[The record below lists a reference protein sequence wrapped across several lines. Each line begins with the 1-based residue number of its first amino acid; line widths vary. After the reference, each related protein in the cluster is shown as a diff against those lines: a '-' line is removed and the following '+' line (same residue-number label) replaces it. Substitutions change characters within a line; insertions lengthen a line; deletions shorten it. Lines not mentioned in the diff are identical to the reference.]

1 MFNKYPLYI
10 NNMPISKKIKKIFTD
25 INSNNFVSLAQK
37 ILTEEELKCLAKLI
51 NKSIQ
56 QQQLI
61 FNLINIIP
69 NLNRNYDWNVGS
81 VLQHLDI
88 NLITDALKKID
99 PTKLYESIGLAWVL
113 GEFNNKNR
121 LIIDFLYSIVRN
133 SKNSD
138 AWWRAAFAL
147 EKLGKEKAIN
157 LLKMSLKHQKL
168 LELNFYLNNLNDKK
182 SIICILILCNVDNI
196 EKRIYPKIKKIFLS
210 SRNCEIIINCCWLI
224 GRFKLI
230 DKEIYQK
237 LLSLIKHNNYELKY
251 YTFFALQS
259 NATEKLRPVM
269 EESLKDKDPLI
280 RKMAVRSLRN
290 IANEKSLNILE
301 LALYKETNT
310 SVVSE
315 ISKSIYNLK
324 NPFDRNKSL
333 IKIKSNKNENGMI
346 IDESD
351 KWYGDPAIYN
361 VFSKS
366 EDPENICFG
375 LITKKIET
383 QKIKNPIDLATGTG
397 RMLWLIVKNMNFEG
411 KLFGIDTNE
420 NMCSFTK
427 KSIKRERIYTND
439 IEIIQSKIDELPK
452 KLKTKS
458 NFIISSF
465 GYPSKIRD
473 KKLCLKE
480 LKAVYSLLSEDGV
493 FFTIGWDETFND
505 ELNLMWYKYIPDNI
519 KARDFEEW
527 RSKRSKIISSPR
539 NCNLSWFKKGIQ
551 VPLQFS
557 SLKESAE
564 VMGYLFG
571 KDAAEYVVENE
582 KTEWMMHMGIT
593 FNTKKELK
601 EIIKTYER
609 S

>member
-1 MFNKYPLYI
+1 
-10 NNMPISKKIKKIFTD
+10 MPISKKIKRIFTA
-25 INSNNFVSLAQK
+25 IHSNNFLPLAQK
-37 ILTEEELKCLAKLI
+37 ILTEEELKYLAKLI
-51 NKSIQ
+51 NKSRQ

-61 FNLINIIP
+61 FNLIKIIP
-69 NLNRNYDWNVGS
+69 NLNRNYDWNIGS
-81 VLQHLDI
+81 ILQHLDVNFI
-88 NLITDALKKID
+88 IDTLKKVNL
-99 PTKLYESIGLAWVL
+99 TKLDQSIGLAWVL

-121 LIIDFLYSIVRN
+121 IIIDFLYSIVLN

-147 EKLGKEKAIN
+147 EKLGEGKAIN
-157 LLKMSLKHQKL
+157 LLKISLKHQKL
-168 LELNFYLNNLNDKK
+168 YELNFYLNNLNDKK

-196 EKRIYPKIKKIFLS
+196 EKIIYPKIKKIFLLS
-210 SRNCEIIINCCWLI
+210 KNCEIIINCCWLI

-230 DKEIYQK
+230 DKKIYQK

-259 NATEKLRPVM
+259 NATEKLRSVM
-269 EESLKDKDPLI
+269 EESLKDNDPLI
-280 RKMAVRSLRN
+280 RKMAARSLRN
-290 IANEKSLNILE
+290 IGNEKSLNILE
-301 LALYKETNT
+301 LTLYKETNT
-310 SVVSE
+310 PVISE

-324 NPFDRNKSL
+324 NPFDKNKSL
-333 IKIKSNKNENGMI
+333 IKTKSYKNENGMI

-351 KWYGDPAIYN
+351 KWYGDPAIYD

-366 EDPENICFG
+366 EDPENICFD

-383 QKIKNPIDLATGTG
+383 QKVKNPIDLATGTG
-397 RMLWLIVKNMNFEG
+397 RMLWLIVKNINFEG
-411 KLFGIDTNE
+411 KLFGIDANE
-420 NMCSFTK
+420 NMCNFTK

-439 IEIIQSKIDELPK
+439 IKIIRSKIEELPK
-452 KLKTKS
+452 KIKTKS

-465 GYPSKIRD
+465 GFPSKIRN

-493 FFTIGWDETFND
+493 FFTIGWDETFSD
-505 ELNLMWYKYIPDNI
+505 ELNMMWYKYIPDDI
-519 KARDFEEW
+519 KAHNFEEW
-527 RSKRSKIISSPR
+527 RSKRSKIISSAR

-582 KTEWMMHMGIT
+582 KTEWMMRMGIT

-601 EIIKTYER
+601 KIIKTYAR
-609 S
+609 N